1 MAIGATSEEDKDQI
15 ERQDF
20 EPVDEGSS
28 PEEDEE
34 QVYDGSDQLGEE
46 GSELELSEG
55 AAASFIGGSSVVSRT
70 REDEDE
76 YENDEGVQR
85 EELLHDQVTTDDLE
99 SNKFKNEHKIFTF
112 SLPFGGNALALLPSF
127 KHFRHTLPII
137 GNNSDDEDE
146 LTSNLSREDIK
157 YKLKKQQSI
166 STLEESYL
174 FKNKKGADNSR
185 LRAVKRALTP
195 NIAIDAIQFLSNDDK
210 KPDESVWDELDG
222 DVVILGGYRGS
233 ILRDAR
239 THKRVWIP
247 LRAGFNIRKIN
258 LNIGPT
264 DEDELDTQKKIIPDG
279 MLTHVGPIDI
289 ARKLKAKL
297 SNGKTRVH
305 EFGYDWR
312 LSSDINSDRLYE
324 FLSGLE
330 SNRGVNRKGAIV
342 IAHSMGGLIT
352 HHVMQRDPTL
362 FRGVIYAGVPSECPN
377 ILGPIRYGDS
387 VLFST
392 KILTAEAN
400 FFMRSSFSFLPI
412 DGRCFIDKKTHK
424 KYNLDYFDP
433 EVWTEFN
440 LSPLVS
446 KERKK
451 AHGRRKSLEN
461 ESQQKPT
468 HLLNIDMKRS
478 ASVKTHSKQSEE
490 FHATY
495 EESMDYLSRT
505 LKRTK
510 KFLKELEY
518 DPSKKYPPLAI
529 VYGNE
534 VPTVRGARVSGLQ
547 GIKDGEYDDFYYGP
561 GDGVV
566 HHKWLMPERRGF
578 PVEAK
583 IASEEGHIS
592 LLTDLPAMAEALNAI
607 LGAQPTSATEETFMT

>member
-1 MAIGATSEEDKDQI
+1 MAIDIPPHRDPQPLEN
-15 ERQDF
+15 QDF
-20 EPVDEGSS
+20 EPVTRDSS
-28 PEEDEE
+28 ADDEE
-34 QVYDGSDQLGEE
+34 ETYDGADQVKED
-46 GSELELSEG
+46 GSEISEG
-55 AAASFIGGSSVVSRT
+55 AAASFIGGSSVVSRP
-70 REDEDE
+70 RD
-76 YENDEGVQR
+76 ENDLR
-85 EELLHDQVTTDDLE
+85 EEELYNDQVTTSDLE
-99 SNKFKNEHKIFTF
+99 GKKYKNDHKIFTF
-112 SLPFGGNALALLPSF
+112 SLPFGGNPLSLLPSL
-127 KHFRHTLPII
+127 KNFRSTLPII
-137 GNNSDDEDE
+137 GSNSDQEDE
-146 LTSNLSREDIK
+146 LTSNLSKEDIK
-157 YKLKKQQSI
+157 YRLQKQQSI

-174 FKNKKGADNSR
+174 FKDKKGADNTR
-185 LRAVKRALTP
+185 FRAVKRALTP
-195 NIAIDAIQFLSNDDK
+195 NIAIEAMQFLSNDDK
-210 KPDESVWDELDG
+210 KHEDPVWDELDG
-222 DVVILGGYRGS
+222 DIVMLGGYRGS

-239 THKRVWIP
+239 TRKRVWIP
-247 LRAGFNIRKIN
+247 IRAGFNIRKIN
-258 LNIGPT
+258 LNIGPS
-264 DEDELDTQKKIIPDG
+264 DEDEIKAQKRIIPDG

-312 LSSDINSDRLYE
+312 LSSDINSNKLYE
-324 FLSGLE
+324 FLAGLE
-330 SNRGVNRKGAIV
+330 SNKGPNKKGAIV

-352 HHVMQRDPTL
+352 HHCMQRDPSL
-362 FRGVIYAGVPSECPN
+362 LRGVIYAGVPSECPN

-400 FFMRSSFSFLPI
+400 FFMRSSFAFLPI
-412 DGRCFIDKKTHK
+412 DGRCFIDKKTHQ

-433 EVWTEFN
+433 EVWCEFN

-451 AHGRRKSLEN
+451 PKNRRKSLEHA
-461 ESQQKPT
+461 SHQKPT
-468 HLLNIDMKRS
+468 NLLNIDMKRS
-478 ASVKTHSKQSEE
+478 VSVKTHSKSSDE

-510 KFLKELEY
+510 KFLDELEY

-534 VPTVRGARVSGLQ
+534 VPTVRGARVDGLQ
-547 GIKDGEYDDFYYGP
+547 EIKDGDYYDFYYGP

-583 IASEEGHIS
+583 ITSQEGHIS
-592 LLTDLPAMAEALNAI
+592 LLTDLPAIGEALNAI
-607 LGAQPTSATEETFMT
+607 LGAQPTEQLTT

>member
-1 MAIGATSEEDKDQI
+1 
-15 ERQDF
+15 
-20 EPVDEGSS
+20 
-28 PEEDEE
+28 
-34 QVYDGSDQLGEE
+34 
-46 GSELELSEG
+46 
-55 AAASFIGGSSVVSRT
+55 
-70 REDEDE
+70 
-76 YENDEGVQR
+76 
-85 EELLHDQVTTDDLE
+85 
-99 SNKFKNEHKIFTF
+99 
-112 SLPFGGNALALLPSF
+112 
-127 KHFRHTLPII
+127 
-137 GNNSDDEDE
+137 
-146 LTSNLSREDIK
+146 
-157 YKLKKQQSI
+157 
-166 STLEESYL
+166 
-174 FKNKKGADNSR
+174 
-185 LRAVKRALTP
+185 
-195 NIAIDAIQFLSNDDK
+195 
-210 KPDESVWDELDG
+210 
-222 DVVILGGYRGS
+222 
-233 ILRDAR
+233 
-239 THKRVWIP
+239 
-247 LRAGFNIRKIN
+247 
-258 LNIGPT
+258 
-264 DEDELDTQKKIIPDG
+264 
-279 MLTHVGPIDI
+279 
-289 ARKLKAKL
+289 
-297 SNGKTRVH
+297 
-305 EFGYDWR
+305 
-312 LSSDINSDRLYE
+312 
-324 FLSGLE
+324 
-330 SNRGVNRKGAIV
+330 
-342 IAHSMGGLIT
+342 
-352 HHVMQRDPTL
+352 
-362 FRGVIYAGVPSECPN
+362 
-377 ILGPIRYGDS
+377 
-387 VLFST
+387 
-392 KILTAEAN
+392 
-400 FFMRSSFSFLPI
+400 MRSSFSFLPI